1 MKRLLSTACSE
12 TAFNI
17 SVLIIRV
24 AFGLMLLLNHGID
37 KLKTFG
43 QKQNT
48 FFDPFHIGHTTSLM
62 LVLFAEVFC
71 VVFVILGL
79 FTRIMVIPIVI
90 SFLVVV
96 FMAHKG
102 QPLSKIEMPVLFLA
116 AFGSILMMGSGK
128 YSIDG
133 AMGK

>member
-1 MKRLLSTACSE
+1 MKRLLTTACSE
-12 TAFNI
+12 TSFNVA
-17 SVLIIRV
+17 VLIIRV
-24 AFGLMLLLNHGID
+24 TVGLMLLLNHGID

-43 QKQNT
+43 QKQAT
-48 FFDPFHIGHTTSLM
+48 FFDPFHIGSTTSLM

-90 SFLVVV
+90 SFLVAV
-96 FMAHKG
+96 FLAHKG
-102 QPLSKIEMPVLFLA
+102 QPITKAEPAILFLA
-116 AFGSILMMGSGK
+116 AFTSILLMGSGK
-128 YSIDG
+128 YSVDG